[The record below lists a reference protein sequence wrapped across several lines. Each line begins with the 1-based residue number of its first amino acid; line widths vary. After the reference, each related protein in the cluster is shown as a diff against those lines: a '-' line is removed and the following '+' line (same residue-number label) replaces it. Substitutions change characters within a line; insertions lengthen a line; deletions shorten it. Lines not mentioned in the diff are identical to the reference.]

1 MREANGRFKV
11 VKVVLRIAYVDGR
24 IVERDIVGAINIGV
38 KYLSLDRS
46 PVALGTTGAH
56 EVRVK
61 LVNPHLGPTPLTEI
75 PLAGKR

>member
-38 KYLSLDRS
+38 KYLSLDGS

-61 LVNPHLGPTPLTEI
+61 LVNPHLGPT
-75 PLAGKR
+75 R